1 MQAVNQFCF
10 TISGQLTKPYDTFN
24 FNPVQDIMKWV
35 KDDWIEQ
42 MQRQHVEPDNAV
54 NYIKRYLSGLNSFTE
69 GMSVTQ
75 VRKFLRI
82 APSGKIQGQKYA
94 LAFQMI
100 STELLLNQ
108 SEQYVYDGTDRL
120 IF

>member
-1 MQAVNQFCF
+1 M
-10 TISGQLTKPYDTFN
+10 
-24 FNPVQDIMKWV
+24 
-35 KDDWIEQ
+35 
-42 MQRQHVEPDNAV
+42 EPDNDV
-54 NYIKRYLSGLNSFTE
+54 NYIKRYLSGLSSFTE

-94 LAFQMI
+94 LAFYPD
-100 STELLLNQ
+100 SLLPLDDLNGASLELVRTVC
-108 SEQYVYDGTDRL
+108 ETDRL